1 MRVDVLK
8 LLPSAALCL
17 VCTGALADLAPLP
30 ELNLEDQHRT
40 VSRNVSKLMEQYH
53 YSQPTLDNSLSSA
66 IFDRYLDTLDGN
78 RIYFLASDVA
88 SIGRYRYQFDDR
100 TKSGDL
106 EPAFDLFNLF
116 RERVRQRIEH
126 ALELLD
132 TAPDLTITE
141 TYRPDRSEMPWPTSE
156 EEMAEVWRKRVK
168 YDSVNLMLGEQTWEE
183 AIETLRERYEN
194 VYESISDLRA
204 TDVFETYM
212 NAVAHTLDP
221 HSSYLSP
228 RQSEEYRI
236 QMSLSYDGIGARLN
250 VADDMVTVV
259 EIIPGGPA
267 ELDGR
272 LKPEDRITG
281 VGEGADGDFTDV
293 VGWRIDDVVDR
304 IRGPGGTIVR
314 LQILPAGAA
323 PGSPQNVLAITRDK
337 IKLEEQ
343 AAKSELLDVELD
355 GQNYRVGVIEVP
367 SFYQDFA
374 ARSRGEEDYT
384 STSRDVARLIS
395 ELEAE
400 GMHGLVMDLRQ
411 NGGGHLTEATELSG
425 LFIDEGPVVQLRETP
440 GNVQVLD
447 DPNPNAVYEG
457 PLVVLVDRFSASA
470 SEIFAAAIQDYQRGI
485 IIGQQTFGKGSVQNL
500 FDLDRYIRGSANG
513 QLTLTTGK
521 YYRITGES
529 TQHRGV
535 LPDINLPSFVD
546 LESVG
551 ESTRDTALPW
561 DRIQPTRFAR
571 WPSLLDEIDSLSGE
585 QAAQASVDPNLDFL
599 LDEIAAVEE
608 NRMKE
613 EFSLNLAER
622 QAELESAE
630 AEQLAREN
638 ERRGELGLEPVAGLE
653 DLDAE
658 STASAAEILLSQ
670 ATRLAARMVKE
681 RSPRPMISG
690 VEQPSATPAPQ

>member
-1 MRVDVLK
+1 VRVKAVK
-8 LLPSAALCL
+8 LLPSIALIIACSS
-17 VCTGALADLAPLP
+17 ALAALAPLP
-30 ELNLEDQHRT
+30 PLQLEDQHRT
-40 VSRNVSKLMEQYH
+40 IARNVSKLMEQYH

-88 SIGRYRYQFDDR
+88 SIGRFRYQFDDR

-106 EPAFDLFNLF
+106 EPAFDLFNMF

-126 ALELLD
+126 ALTLLE
-132 TAPDLTITE
+132 TEPDFSIE
-141 TYRPDRSEMPWPTSE
+141 ESYRPDRSELPWPVSE
-156 EEMAEVWRKRVK
+156 EEMAEVWRQRVK
-168 YDSVNLMLGEQTWEE
+168 YDAVNLMLSGQTWEE
-183 AIETLRERYEN
+183 AAETLTERYEN
-194 VYESISDLRA
+194 VYESISDLRP

-236 QMSLSYDGIGARLN
+236 QMSLSYDGIGARLS
-250 VADDMVTVV
+250 VEDDMVTVV

-281 VGEGADGDFTDV
+281 VGEGTDGEFTDV
-293 VGWRIDDVVDR
+293 VGWRIDDVVER
-304 IRGPGGTIVR
+304 IRGPGGTTVR

-323 PGSPQNVLAITRDK
+323 PGSPQNVLAIMRDK

-343 AAKSELLDVELD
+343 AAHSDMREVELD
-355 GQNYRVGVIEVP
+355 GQSYKVGVIEVP

-384 STSRDVARLIS
+384 STSRDVARLIG
-395 ELEAE
+395 ELEAQ
-400 GMHGLVMDLRQ
+400 GMDALVMDLRQ

-425 LFIDEGPVVQLRETP
+425 LFIDQGPVVQLRETP

-447 DPNPNAVYEG
+447 DPNPNTVYDG
-457 PLVVLVDRFSASA
+457 PLIVLVDRFSASA

-500 FDLDRYIRGSANG
+500 FDLDRYIRGSNNG

-535 LPDINLPSFVD
+535 LPDISLPSFVD
-546 LESVG
+546 IENVG

-561 DRIQPTRFAR
+561 DRIQPTRFAK
-571 WPSLLDEIDSLSGE
+571 WPSLLDEIESLDAE
-585 QAAQASVDPNLDFL
+585 QAERPASDPNLTYL
-599 LDEIAAVEE
+599 LEEISAVEK
-608 NRMKE
+608 NRGKE
-613 EFSLNLAER
+613 TFSLNLADR
-622 QAELESAE
+622 QAELDTAE
-630 AEQLAREN
+630 ADQLEREN
-638 ERRGELGLEPVAGLE
+638 ERRAALGLEPVTGLE
-653 DLDAE
+653 EVDAD
-658 STASAAEILLSQ
+658 TAASSSEILLTQ
-670 ATRLAARMVKE
+670 ALRLAARMVTIE
-681 RSPRPMISG
+681 SPRPILSG
-690 VEQPSATPAPQ
+690 VEQPSSAPAPQ

>member
-1 MRVDVLK
+1 VNAWK
-8 LLPSAALCL
+8 LLLSAALC
-17 VCTGALADLAPLP
+17 VACSSAVADLAPLP
-30 ELNLEDQHRT
+30 ELRLEDQHRT
-40 VSRNVSKLMEQYH
+40 ISRNVSKLMEQYH

-116 RERVRQRIEH
+116 RERVRQRIEL

-132 TAPDLTITE
+132 TTPDFTVQE
-141 TYRPDRSEMPWPTSE
+141 SYQPDRSELPWPTSE
-156 EEMAEVWRKRVK
+156 EEMTEVWRKRVK
-168 YDSVNLMLGEQTWEE
+168 YDAVNLMLNGESWEE
-183 AIETLRERYEN
+183 SAETLRDRYEN
-194 VYESISDLRA
+194 VYESISDLRP

-236 QMSLSYDGIGARLN
+236 QMSLSYDGIGARLS
-250 VADDMVTVV
+250 VEDDMVTVV

-272 LKPEDRITG
+272 LRPEDRITG
-281 VGEGADGDFTDV
+281 VGEGVDGEFTDV

-304 IRGPGGTIVR
+304 IRGPGGTTVR

-343 AAKSELLDVELD
+343 AAKSELLEIELD
-355 GQNYRVGVIEVP
+355 GQNYKVGVIEVP

-374 ARSRGEEDYT
+374 ARSRGEADYT
-384 STSRDVARLIS
+384 STSRDVARLIA
-395 ELEAE
+395 ELEAQ
-400 GMHGLVMDLRQ
+400 GMDGLVMDLRQ

-425 LFIDEGPVVQLRETP
+425 LFIDQGPVVQLRETP

-447 DPNPNAVYEG
+447 DPNPNTVYDG

-485 IIGQQTFGKGSVQNL
+485 VIGQQTFGKGSVQNL

-535 LPDINLPSFVD
+535 LPDISLPSFVD
-546 LESVG
+546 PDSVG

-561 DRIQPTRFAR
+561 DRIQPTRFSR
-571 WPSLLDEIDSLSGE
+571 WPSLLEEIESLSRE
-585 QAAQASVDPNLDFL
+585 QQSQPGLDPDLGFL
-599 LDEIAAVEE
+599 LAEIAAVEE
-608 NRMKE
+608 NRDKE
-613 EFSLNLAER
+613 SFSLNLAER

-630 AEQLAREN
+630 AEQLTREN
-638 ERRGELGLEPVAGLE
+638 GRRAARGLEPIASLE
-653 DLDAE
+653 ELDAE
-658 STASAAEILLSQ
+658 STASAAEILLNQ
-670 ATRLAARMVKE
+670 ATRLTARMVE
-681 RSPRPMISG
+681 DGSPRPMLSG
-690 VEQPSATPAPQ
+690 VEQPSSAPAPQ

>member
-1 MRVDVLK
+1 MRVNVLK
-8 LLPSAALCL
+8 LLPLAALC
-17 VCTGALADLAPLP
+17 VAGSGALADLAPLP
-30 ELNLEDQHRT
+30 ELGLEDQHRT
-40 VSRNVSKLMEQYH
+40 IARNVSKLMEQYH

-78 RIYFLASDVA
+78 RIYLLASDVA

-116 RERVRQRIEH
+116 RERVRQRIEY
-126 ALELLD
+126 ALELLE
-132 TAPDLTITE
+132 TEPDLTVQE
-141 TYRPDRSEMPWPTSE
+141 TYQPDRSELPWPTTE
-156 EEMAEVWRKRVK
+156 ADMAEVWRKRVK
-168 YDSVNLMLGEQTWEE
+168 YDSVNLMLSGETWED
-183 AIETLRERYEN
+183 AAETLAERYEN
-194 VYESISDLRA
+194 VYDSISDLRP

-250 VADDMVTVV
+250 VEDDMVTVV

-281 VGEGADGDFTDV
+281 VGEGADSEFTDV

-304 IRGPGGTIVR
+304 IRGPGGTVVR

-323 PGSPQNVLAITRDK
+323 PGSPQNVLDITRDK

-343 AAKSELLDVELD
+343 AAKSELLDVDLD
-355 GQNYRVGVIEVP
+355 GQSYKVGVIEVP

-374 ARSRGEEDYT
+374 ARSRGEADYT
-384 STSRDVARLIS
+384 STSRDVARLIL
-395 ELEAE
+395 ELETQ
-400 GMHGLVMDLRQ
+400 GMDGLVMDLRQ

-425 LFIDEGPVVQLRETP
+425 LFIDQGPVVQLRETP

-447 DPNPNAVYEG
+447 DPNPNTVYDG

-535 LPDINLPSFVD
+535 LPDISLPSFVD
-546 LESVG
+546 AENVG

-561 DRIQPTRFAR
+561 DRIDSTRFAE
-571 WPSLLDEIDSLSGE
+571 WPSLTDEIEDLSSE
-585 QAAQASVDPNLDFL
+585 QSAKSDIDPDLEFL
-599 LDEIAAVEE
+599 LEEIAAVEE
-608 NRMKE
+608 NRGKE

-622 QAELESAE
+622 QSELEAAE
-630 AEQLAREN
+630 AAQLAREN
-638 ERRGELGLEPVAGLE
+638 ERRSALGLEPITGLDE
-653 DLDAE
+653 IDAE
-658 STASAAEILLSQ
+658 SAVSSAAILLNQ
-670 ATRLAARMVKE
+670 ATRLTARMVE
-681 RSPRPMISG
+681 QRSPRPVISG
-690 VEQPSATPAPQ
+690 VDQPSSAPAPQ

>member
-1 MRVDVLK
+1 MRAIALK
-8 LLPSAALCL
+8 LLPSVTLSLICF
-17 VCTGALADLAPLP
+17 GAVAELAPLP
-30 ELNLEDQHRT
+30 VLEIEDQHRT
-40 VSRNVSKLMEQYH
+40 ISRNVSKLMEQFH

-78 RIYFLASDVA
+78 RIYLLSSDVA
-88 SIGRYRYQFDDR
+88 SIGRFRYQFDDR
-100 TKSGDL
+100 TRSGDL
-106 EPAFDLFNLF
+106 EPAFDLFNMF

-126 ALELLD
+126 AIELLD
-132 TAPDLTITE
+132 TAPDFTLAE
-141 TYRPDRSEMPWPTSE
+141 TYRPDRSELPWPTSE

-168 YDSVNLMLGEQTWEE
+168 YDAMNLMLNGETWDE
-183 AIETLRERYEN
+183 AADTLRERYEN
-194 VYESISDLRA
+194 VYESISDLRP

-236 QMSLSYDGIGARLN
+236 QMSLSYDGIGARLS
-250 VADDMVTVV
+250 VEDDMVTVV

-281 VGEGADGDFTDV
+281 VGEGTEGEFTDV
-293 VGWRIDDVVDR
+293 IGWRIDDVVDR
-304 IRGPGGTIVR
+304 IRGPGGTTVR
-314 LQILPAGAA
+314 LRILPAGAA
-323 PGSPQNVLAITRDK
+323 PGSPLNVLAITRDK

-343 AAKSELLDVELD
+343 AAQSQMHEVDLD
-355 GQNYRVGVIEVP
+355 GQTWKVGVIEVP

-374 ARSRGEEDYT
+374 ARSRGDADYT
-384 STSRDVARLIS
+384 STSRDVARLIR

-400 GMHGLVMDLRQ
+400 GMDSLVMDLRQ

-425 LFIDEGPVVQLRETP
+425 LFIDDGPVVQLRETQ

-447 DPNPNAVYEG
+447 DPDPQTIYGG

-500 FDLDRYIRGSANG
+500 FDLDRYIRGSGNG

-535 LPDINLPSFVD
+535 LPDIELPSFVD
-546 LESVG
+546 VESVG

-561 DRIQPTRFAR
+561 DRIDPTRFSR
-571 WPSLLDEIDSLSGE
+571 LPSLLQEISALGDVQTSRS
-585 QAAQASVDPNLDFL
+585 ATDPNLSFL
-599 LDEIAAVEE
+599 LNEISAVNE
-608 NRMKE
+608 NRQRE
-613 EFSLNLAER
+613 EFSLNLNER
-622 QAELESAE
+622 QAELDSAE
-630 AEQLAREN
+630 AGQLEREN
-638 ERRGELGLEPVAGLE
+638 VRRSALGLEPVAGLE
-653 DLDAE
+653 DIDAE
-658 STASAAEILLSQ
+658 SAASAAEILLNQ
-670 ATRLAARMVKE
+670 ATELAARMAGD
-681 RSPRPMISG
+681 RSPQPLLSG
-690 VEQPSATPAPQ
+690 VEQPSTAPAPQ